1 MIDREQ
7 NAGRTA
13 VVALESL
20 PAGRGRRA
28 CVALAALLSL
38 AMTGCGSRAPDTD
51 VTAGGAVAA
60 KCENP
65 DPGLSLAPGFCAT
78 VFAEGLGRPRH
89 LAVAQ
94 DGTVYANTAPG
105 PADEAA
111 NPAGPLIALRDT
123 DSDGRADAIRRFGA
137 LARDAGGT
145 GIQLYKGF
153 LYAEDAG
160 RIIRYPLSDAAAGV
174 PQSAPE
180 IVLSNLPRTGD
191 HTSHTIAIR
200 SDGALFVNSG
210 SATNACQ
217 QRNRQQGS
225 RGEIPC
231 AEKATR
237 GGIWRYD
244 ADTLGQS
251 FSARGRYA
259 SGIRNAVGMALDRR
273 GTLFATQHGRDQLAA
288 NWPRLYTDA
297 QSQELPAE
305 ELLEVREGDDFGWP
319 ECYFDGAQGKL
330 VLAPEYGGDGGKSAG
345 LCASRKAP
353 LAAFPAHWAPNAL
366 LIYDGDKFPAG
377 YRGGA
382 FIAFHGSWNRA
393 PGPQGGFNIVFQPM
407 RDGRVSGQYVVF
419 ADGFAGAGKA
429 RGEAAHRPTGLALG
443 PDGAL
448 YVSDDAGG
456 RVWRI
461 TYIGNG
467 SDQVANASAVQ
478 TSQRSTQGGG
488 LKHLPRPVG
497 ITSEQ
502 MALGRQIFHGE
513 ARGGT
518 CSGCH
523 GSEGRG
529 SAMGPALNHGK
540 WLSGDGSLE
549 ALARIITEGVA
560 KPKRYPAPMPPKGGT
575 ELTDEDVEAVAGYV
589 WGIGQG
595 KDR

>member
-1 MIDREQ
+1 MTDREQ
-7 NAGRTA
+7 NAGRRA
-13 VVALESL
+13 VPSAPWSR
-20 PAGRGRRA
+20 AGRWSPLILAGL
-28 CVALAALLSL
+28 ALA
-38 AMTGCGSRAPDTD
+38 GCGSSPDSTSAAPRK
-51 VTAGGAVAA
+51 AAA
-60 KCENP
+60 KCENS

-78 VFAEGLGRPRH
+78 IFADGLGRPRH

-94 DGTVYANTAPG
+94 DGTVYANTAP
-105 PADEAA
+105 PAEETA
-111 NPAGPLIALRDT
+111 NPTGPLVALRDT
-123 DSDGRADAIRRFGA
+123 DGDGKADAVRRFGPPA
-137 LARDAGGT
+137 PGAGGT
-145 GIQLYKGF
+145 GIQLHNGY

-160 RIIRYPLSDAAAGV
+160 RIVRYALDDAAAGV
-174 PQSAPE
+174 PHAPPQV
-180 IVLSNLPRTGD
+180 ILSGLPRSGD
-191 HTSHTIAIR
+191 HDSHSIAIR
-200 SDGALFVNSG
+200 SDGSLFVNSG

-217 QRNRQQGS
+217 VRNRQQGS
-225 RGEIPC
+225 RGETPC

-237 GGIWRYD
+237 AGIWRYD
-244 ADTLGQS
+244 AATPGQL
-251 FSARGRYA
+251 FSASGRYA

-297 QSQELPAE
+297 QSQELPGE
-305 ELLEVREGDDFGWP
+305 ELVEVREGDDFGWP
-319 ECYFDGAQGKL
+319 ECYFDGAQNRL
-330 VLAPEYGGDGGKSAG
+330 VLAPEYGGDGGKSVGPCGA
-345 LCASRKAP
+345 RKAP

-366 LIYDGDKFPAG
+366 LIYEGDKFPAG

-407 RDGRVSGQYVVF
+407 REGRVSGQYVIF

-429 RGEAAHRPTGLALG
+429 RGEATHRPTGLALG

-461 TYIGNG
+461 TYVGDG
-467 SDQVANASAVQ
+467 SDQVANAPAVQ
-478 TSQRSTQGGG
+478 TGQRPIQDDTPE
-488 LKHLPRPVG
+488 LPRPAG
-497 ITSEQ
+497 ITAEQ
-502 MALGRQIFHGE
+502 IALGRRIFHGE

-529 SAMGPALNHGK
+529 GAMGPALNDGRR
-540 WLSGDGSLE
+540 LSSDGNLE
-549 ALARIITEGVA
+549 ALVRTITEGVA
-560 KPKRYPAPMPPKGGT
+560 KPRHYPAPMPPKGGAN
-575 ELTDEDVEAVAGYV
+575 LSDADVEAVAGYV
-589 WGIGQG
+589 WGIGQV

>member
-7 NAGRTA
+7 KAGRAAA
-13 VVALESL
+13 VPSGSL
-20 PAGRGRRA
+20 PGARWH
-28 CVALAALLSL
+28 LASLVLTPLLSL
-38 AMTGCGSRAPDTD
+38 AIAGCGSRSHDDGA
-51 VTAGGAVAA
+51 AKAVAA
-60 KCENP
+60 KCDDR
-65 DPGLSLAPGFCAT
+65 DPGLSVAPGFCAT

-94 DGTVYANTAPG
+94 DGTVYVNTAPG

-111 NPAGPLIALRDT
+111 NPAPPLIALRDA
-123 DSDGRADAIRRFGA
+123 DGNGRADTIRRFGIPS
-137 LARDAGGT
+137 RDAGGT
-145 GIQLYKGF
+145 GIQLYKDF
-153 LYAEDAG
+153 LFAEDAG
-160 RIIRYPLSDAAAGV
+160 KIVRYSLRDAAAGI
-174 PQSAPE
+174 PQAPPQ
-180 IVLSNLPRTGD
+180 IILSNLPGTGD
-191 HTSHTIAIR
+191 HRSHTIAIR

-225 RGEIPC
+225 RGEVPC
-231 AEKATR
+231 QEKATR
-237 GGIWRYD
+237 AGIWQYD
-244 ADTLGQS
+244 ADTPGQS

-288 NWPRLYTDA
+288 NWPQLYSDA

-305 ELLEVREGDDFGWP
+305 ELIEIRRGDDFGWP
-319 ECYFDGAQGKL
+319 ECYFDGAQDKL
-330 VLAPEYGGDGGKSAG
+330 VLAPEYGGDGGKSTG

-366 LIYDGDKFPAG
+366 LIYEGDKFPAG
-377 YRGGA
+377 YRDGA

-393 PGPQGGFNIVFQPM
+393 PGPQGGFNIIFQPM
-407 RDGRVSGQYVVF
+407 RAGRASGQYVVF

-456 RVWRI
+456 RIWRI
-461 TYIGNG
+461 TYIGDG
-467 SDQVANASAVQ
+467 SDPVANAPAVQ
-478 TSQRSTQGGG
+478 ADQQAAPGGG
-488 LKHLPRPVG
+488 TKDLPRPAG
-497 ITSEQ
+497 ISVAQ
-502 MALGRQIFHGE
+502 MTLGRQIFHGE

-529 SAMGPALNHGK
+529 GPVGPALSGGR
-540 WLSGDGSLE
+540 WLWSDGSLE
-549 ALARIITEGVA
+549 GLARTVSEGVA
-560 KPKRYPAPMPPKGGT
+560 RPRRYPAPMPPKGGA
-575 ELTDEDVEAVAGYV
+575 ELGEGDVKAVAAYV
-589 WGIGQG
+589 WGIGHRQ
-595 KDR
+595 DR